1 MLFRSDVVNYAR
13 KKLKDKR
20 LDLIVANDVGTE
32 GAGFGT
38 DTNIVMLIDSQ
49 GNESALPILNKT
61 EVANIILD
69 KVIAIK
75 TAQNKE

>member
-1 MLFRSDVVNYAR
+1 M
-13 KKLKDKR
+13 
-20 LDLIVANDVGTE
+20 ANDVGTE

-38 DTNIVMLIDSQ
+38 DTNIVTLIDSQ